1 MKDYYHYKGRKH
13 TYTYILIILAI
24 VMVGASIQRI
34 IYLINKYKETPVEII
49 NNNQEVT
56 DTINI
61 ENKDTSNL
69 ILANKENILHED
81 YVPDNLVE
89 LKTAFISNGDLKV
102 NVLTA
107 EAAEALEELFK
118 AASEDKI
125 YLLGVSGYRDF
136 DYQKQLFESEVEVFG
151 NIQANRYVAKPGESE
166 HQTGLAMDILSRDY
180 EILDEGF
187 KNTEAYKW
195 IEENCFNFGFI
206 IRYPEN
212 KEAITGYEY
221 EPWHIRY
228 VGVDTATE
236 IMKENITLEEY
247 LKNH

>member
-13 TYTYILIILAI
+13 TYTYVLLILTI
-24 VMVGASIQRI
+24 VMVGASIYRI
-34 IYLINKYKETPVEII
+34 MFLINKYKEAPQKTLSKNEVALEI
-49 NNNQEVT
+49 
-56 DTINI
+56 INI

-69 ILANKENILHED
+69 ILVNKENILEED
-81 YVPDNLVE
+81 YVPENLIQ
-89 LKTAFISNGDLKV
+89 LKTDFISNGDLKV

-107 EAAEALEELFK
+107 EAAEALEKLFK

-125 YLLGVSGYRDF
+125 YLLGVSGYRAF

-187 KNTEAYKW
+187 KNTKAYKW
-195 IEENCFNFGFI
+195 LEENCFNFGFI

-212 KEAITGYEY
+212 KEEITGYEY

-228 VGVDTATE
+228 VGVNVAKE
-236 IMKENITLEEY
+236 IMKENITLEDY
-247 LKNH
+247 LGK